1 VARQIDAIEKSLSE
15 ASCDPAKM
23 AAIRAQLT
31 ALRQAV
37 KNPQ

>member
-31 ALRQAV
+31 ELRQAV